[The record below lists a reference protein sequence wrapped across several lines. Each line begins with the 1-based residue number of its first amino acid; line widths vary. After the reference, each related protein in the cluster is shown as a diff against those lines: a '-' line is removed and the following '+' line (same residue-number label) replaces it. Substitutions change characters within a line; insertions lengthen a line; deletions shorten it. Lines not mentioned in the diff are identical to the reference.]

1 MGLGNNFR
9 RKHIMKIKN
18 GELTN
23 FVFRITVFIFL
34 ISATLFSG
42 CMRRGVEELEKERL
56 FSLPIGKGEEGEE
69 YIGIMREKNGELG
82 GPSHVLFENG
92 FFFIVD
98 SVNQKLLKIT
108 TPGDV
113 ILTIERGEGTKT
125 DDENILRTK
134 QRKYYNFNQIGNIAV
149 DKENNIYIED
159 ISIQKRKLKSIID
172 VLSKGEVVE
181 EEGNFEEV
189 YVSHIL
195 KFDRLGNFLFKLGV
209 DGRDTEPFYQ
219 IYKIS
224 TTRDGNLIVLTMDEE
239 WENWTY
245 YKFDEDGNRLMMNV
259 IKSKDI
265 VASEDMKGRA
275 YFIMDVFP
283 SNLDD
288 RLLYWISLYETL
300 YDTKGVK
307 KEVDTWEE
315 EIELEDYEAIKK
327 KEEQAPKTEIMRDLL
342 YYKLIQYDVV
352 TGEMHTTMKW
362 QMDGGNRVE
371 PTEELLGVDG
381 EFNGF
386 LWKYLDK
393 NRSVIT
399 IVNPE
404 GTVVERR
411 SFFFEDD
418 GIWMNVQVASDGSV
432 SGIKIDDK
440 YVHFYRWRSDRLLKE
455 KKEGVTLKKFFRDK
469 IEGFR
474 NANR

>member
-1 MGLGNNFR
+1 MRIN
-9 RKHIMKIKN
+9 N
-18 GELTN
+18 GEFSNSILW
-23 FVFRITVFIFL
+23 ITVFIFL
-34 ISATLFSG
+34 ISIMLFPS

-56 FSLPIGKGEEGEE
+56 FSIPIGKGEEYVGV
-69 YIGIMREKNGELG
+69 IRETNGQLQ
-82 GPSHVLFENG
+82 GPSHILFENG

-113 ILTIERGEGTKT
+113 ILTIEKGEGSGK

-134 QRKYYNFNQIGNIAV
+134 QSKNYNFNQIGNITV

-159 ISIQKRKLKSIID
+159 ISVQKRKLKSIID

-189 YVSHIL
+189 YMSHIL
-195 KFDRLGNFLFKLGV
+195 KFDRLGNFLFKIGV
-209 DGRDTEPFYQ
+209 DGRDTEPFYH
-219 IYKIS
+219 IFKIS
-224 TTRDGNLIVLTMDEE
+224 TTRDGNLIVLTTDEE

-245 YKFDEDGNRLMMNV
+245 YKFDEDGNKVMMKV
-259 IKSKDI
+259 IKSKDLI
-265 VASEDMKGRA
+265 ASEDMKGKA

-283 SNLDD
+283 SNYSD
-288 RLLYWISLYETL
+288 RLLYWVSLYETL

-307 KEVDTWEE
+307 KEEDTWEE
-315 EIELEDYEAIKK
+315 EIELENYEAVKK
-327 KEEQAPKTEIMRDLL
+327 KEEQVPKIEIMKDLL

-352 TGEMHTTMKW
+352 TDEFNTTMKW

-399 IVNPE
+399 MVNKE
-404 GTVVERR
+404 GSVVERR

-432 SGIKIDDK
+432 AGIKIDDK
-440 YVHFYRWRSDRLLKE
+440 YVHFYRWRSDKLLRE
-455 KKEGVTLKKFFRDK
+455 KKEKFTLKKFFRDK